1 MAVIPLR
8 ATQRAAVQLDR
19 AGEALRGAE
28 LDWLGA
34 PWPVATTESGRRT
47 YRCDL
52 RLPVHAVGH
61 EIAFHKAAL
70 VDLGPI
76 RHEDGRLLADISWRS
91 ATLAPLF
98 PVFAGQL
105 VVTADRIALDGW
117 YAPPGGRVGVAL
129 DRMLLGVAARRMAA
143 WFLGLVAE
151 GLGSVATG
159 ADEEQ
164 HAEGDDQDRP

>member
-34 PWPVATTESGRRT
+34 PWSAATTESGRRT

-52 RLPVHAVGH
+52 RLPVRAVGH

-70 VDLGPI
+70 IDLGPV
-76 RHEDGRLLADISWRS
+76 RHEDGRLSADISWRS

-129 DRMLLGVAARRMAA
+129 DRMLLGIAARRMAT

-151 GLGSVATG
+151 GLGSAAAG
-159 ADEEQ
+159 EQ
-164 HAEGDDQDRP
+164 QEDAEQDDQDRP